1 MENIGSIL
9 VVDDDP
15 HALDSISLLLKEYG
29 YHITACSNAEEA
41 FKKLQ
46 QVQGFDIVLS
56 DIKMKGISGIEL
68 TKRIRAVNNEIP
80 VILMTGYPDVDKAVE
95 AVRIGAFDFII
106 KPYKNDY
113 LINSIKRALTYY
125 RFIQGGKDYTHH
137 LEEVVR
143 KKTQDLTGA
152 LNEVVHR
159 LTVVSEFRDTD
170 TGAHIKRIGL
180 YSSKLA
186 EALDMPRDF
195 IEAIKFASPMHDIGK
210 VGIPDSILLKPG
222 ILTKEEFEVMKTHTT
237 IGAEMLS
244 DSPYSGLQM
253 AATIA
258 LTHHEKLDGSG
269 YPYGLKGAE
278 IPIESRITMIADL
291 YDALVSRRPYKEPFT
306 HGEAYRIITEGD
318 KRISPE
324 HLDHEVLKSFIK
336 IPHVFEKIFK
346 ENQD

>member
-29 YHITACSNAEEA
+29 YDITACSNAEEA

-56 DIKMKGISGIEL
+56 DIKMEGISGIEL
-68 TKRIRAVNNEIP
+68 TKRIRAFNNEIP
-80 VILMTGYPDVDKAVE
+80 VILMTGYPDMDKAVE

-106 KPYKNDY
+106 KPYKSDY
-113 LINSIKRALTYY
+113 LINSIKKALTYY

-152 LNEVVHR
+152 LNEVVYR
-159 LTVVSEFRDTD
+159 LTVVSEYRDTD

-186 EALDMPRDF
+186 ETLDMPRDF

-222 ILTKEEFEVMKTHTT
+222 ILTKAEFEVMKTHTT
-237 IGAEMLS
+237 I
-244 DSPYSGLQM
+244 
-253 AATIA
+253 
-258 LTHHEKLDGSG
+258 
-269 YPYGLKGAE
+269 GAE

-324 HLDHEVLKSFIK
+324 HLDHEVLKSFIN
-336 IPHVFEKIFK
+336 ISPVFEKIFNA
-346 ENQD
+346 NQD